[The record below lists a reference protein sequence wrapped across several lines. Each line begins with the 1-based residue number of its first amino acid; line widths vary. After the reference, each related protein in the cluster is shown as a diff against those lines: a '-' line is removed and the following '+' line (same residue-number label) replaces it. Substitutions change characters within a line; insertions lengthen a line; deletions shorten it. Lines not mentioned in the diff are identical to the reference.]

1 MTGQQHDRICL
12 ARFPVAVNVAVKTK
26 RAPLNEVPALTYC
39 LRVVP
44 RVRIELT
51 TCGLGILLQGFA
63 GIHRCPLP
71 IVFGR

>member
-1 MTGQQHDRICL
+1 
-12 ARFPVAVNVAVKTK
+12 VAVNVAVKTK

-51 TCGLGILLQGFA
+51 TCGLGI
-63 GIHRCPLP
+63 ICHRSREVRQSPFQSYLRIRRRK
-71 IVFGR
+71 IVR